1 MKTLIEVLKTLRI
14 YDVMSW
20 FKKLF
25 KKEPKN
31 IQINLIV
38 GQTDKGPKNQPIIF
52 ESMKDGFE
60 YFKHNS

>member
-1 MKTLIEVLKTLRI
+1 MKTWIEKLKTLRI
-14 YDVMSW
+14 YDVMFC

-25 KKEPKN
+25 KKRERN

-38 GQTDKGPKNQPIIF
+38 GQSKRGPKNQPIIF

-60 YFKHNS
+60 YFRQNP

>member
-1 MKTLIEVLKTLRI
+1 MKTWIEKLKALRI
-14 YDVMSW
+14 YAVMFW

-25 KKEPKN
+25 KKRERN

-38 GQTDKGPKNQPIIF
+38 GQSKRGPKNQPIIF

-60 YFKHNS
+60 YFKQNP

>member
-1 MKTLIEVLKTLRI
+1 MKTFIEILKTLRI
-14 YDVMSW
+14 YAVMSR

-25 KKEPKN
+25 KSKQKN
-31 IQINLIV
+31 TQINLIV

>member
-1 MKTLIEVLKTLRI
+1 MF
-14 YDVMSW
+14 W

-25 KKEPKN
+25 KKRERN

-38 GQTDKGPKNQPIIF
+38 GQSKRGPKNQPIIF

-60 YFKHNS
+60 YFRQNL